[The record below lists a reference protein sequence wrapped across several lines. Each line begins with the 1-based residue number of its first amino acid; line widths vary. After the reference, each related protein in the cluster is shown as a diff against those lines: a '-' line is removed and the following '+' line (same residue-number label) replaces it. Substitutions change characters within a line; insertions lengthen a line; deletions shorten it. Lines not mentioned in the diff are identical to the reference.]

1 MPNEIRCYDNGG
13 RTFDRYTVVYMFDPE
28 SKPGT
33 FAAVGMSDNPFSP
46 SGFGQHCSAAP
57 GRHLGNRI
65 PFLRLPDDCRKLVL
79 RDLYGAIWREKPLE
93 INALLRANPRP
104 CRYGAPL
111 GAMNRDAAPGHVR
124 RYCQRVRFTDG
135 DYGADGTYWG
145 SGGGPLYAVFTQNL
159 ETLCYFRA
167 PNRAAALAQ
176 YAGGKR

>member
-1 MPNEIRCYDNGG
+1 MK
-13 RTFDRYTVVYMFDPE
+13 TLHV
-28 SKPGT
+28 
-33 FAAVGMSDNPFSP
+33 
-46 SGFGQHCSAAP
+46 
-57 GRHLGNRI
+57 
-65 PFLRLPDDCRKLVL
+65 LV
-79 RDLYGAIWREKPLE
+79 RPIYGARMGLSVRYLYRGIRLHGDTVAFWDACTRDAAIEYARNSGYSRVRFDIADDYHRDPRISIARVSADSANRAPN

-167 PNRAAALAQ
+167 PNRASAMAQ
-176 YAGGKR
+176 YLGGKR